1 MADAEIVKDV
11 NNSPVSQ
18 PAADSITTPVAP
30 GTDAENPESSVPPV
44 PNTST
49 HTDEDAQIAPVTAA
63 EGISSIPESST
74 NGQDVEMADEPAV
87 QSVVLS
93 AEAVK
98 DHEEP
103 MVDDAMQID
112 RPLNVTDALSYLDAV
127 KNKFSTRPDVYNH
140 FLDIMKE
147 FKSQQIDT
155 PGVIKRVSAL
165 FQGHHSLIQG
175 FNTFLPV
182 GYRIECSSDANHITV
197 TTPRGT
203 KMETTG
209 SGGGK
214 PFHWSD
220 ELEPHSPVPHPLKH
234 PEHREPRMLP
244 SSRRETPDISLL
256 QSPQAM
262 EPAVAYV
269 QKIKQRCD
277 PETYRQFL
285 DILSCYHHSPESI
298 NEEEV
303 SKQISQL
310 FKDAPDL
317 RSDFRIFMPDGSQ
330 SVLDDNAAAEEGRH
344 HHHRGRDHHHRER
357 DHHDSKSR
365 RKADAAENASL
376 LPQKRKRKAG
386 DRESIASTRVEREKL
401 PVKQTTS
408 SKSKKAKTENARPNT
423 LSSTISNQTTI
434 AAGPS
439 SARIPTSA
447 PLPHTSSFDP
457 SHFFDRVK
465 RALDSRET
473 YNEFLKVVN
482 LFTQGYIDTARL
494 VQESRNFLVGDGE
507 LMRGWKEILGWD
519 GRKEESESWGDADGW
534 NRLIVVDEV
543 IERPVPVP
551 GKVDLSAQYGSY
563 RRLPESE
570 INVTCSGRD
579 SMCRDVLNDEWVSH
593 PTWALNSSSY
603 GSASTSN
610 NSSGNITYPD
620 PFDDPTFFWA
630 VSRKNVYEEAL
641 HRSEEERHEYDFHI
655 EAISRTIAILEP
667 INNKISQLSPEE
679 RGGFRLKP
687 NLGGSAKAIHQRVVR
702 KIYGRDVGTEV
713 LACMQESPAHAVPVV
728 LSRLKQK
735 EEEWKRAQR
744 EWNKVWR
751 EVDARNYA
759 KSLDHQ
765 SVNFKAAD
773 KKLLTT
779 KAFVNEIEAA
789 REEQMA
795 SRASLMDP
803 LFSRTRPRHQL
814 EIPFEDLN
822 VLQDSLK
829 LVFSFLD
836 RTQGQINWNE
846 RRRIEAFLRGLVP
859 LMFMIDASAFNAAF
873 AAVQESSGADG
884 EMDVEG
890 LGLLDVEAQVA
901 TSSRSGGGRN
911 KKGGGAGVSGGDLRK
926 KLLKSEQAKS
936 GRKTRG
942 AVVQQASPSVSRF
955 ASPAPHATG
964 EGASKIIP
972 TTNRKRGVFFTNT
985 TFYVLLRLLG
995 VLYSRLRLFKSIG
1008 AQLYEDARHYPS
1020 DTRSPVHDIAVTTSG
1035 PTSSTLS
1042 NVRARER
1049 EGSSGSEQPGDTD
1062 INMDAASSSMF
1073 LPTQQKIEGLEN
1085 LHSEPERI
1093 AVAAQSYDV
1102 LLQNCE
1108 RLFDNEIEQS
1118 AFEDQMRSMFGI
1130 KDAYKIFTID
1140 KLIGVIIK
1148 QVQLIFADPK
1158 SQDLLEILKR
1168 DRAVA
1173 SPTSQDQINN
1183 RRNAEKVLGPDEN
1196 LFRIDWLTE
1205 SRCLTIQLIGKDDT
1219 SYDDSEVLTGRW
1231 QTYIDS
1237 YVANESTKGI
1247 APQKVKR
1254 PFLKRNLPKPEIL
1267 SEPDIVGNDALEIKV
1282 CVRTYRLF
1290 YVSDTEDYLWAA
1302 RKRDHYTAILPSL
1315 RKRQQSRSAWIE
1327 RSRTELP
1334 QVSDVEG
1341 TGTAS
1346 TPAVAETKIIVGT
1359 QEKIE
1364 ASREIDKNLSPTST
1378 SAT

>member
-1 MADAEIVKDV
+1 MDDAEILD
-11 NNSPVSQ
+11 NANDAPVTQ
-18 PAADSITTPVAP
+18 INTAPTPASAEP
-30 GTDAENPESSVPPV
+30 DAENTKISDPAPPV
-44 PNTST
+44 PSPSIQ
-49 HTDEDAQIAPVTAA
+49 TDELPQKVPVTTA
-63 EGISSIPESST
+63 EGALEAPKSST
-74 NGQDVEMADEPAV
+74 NSQEVEMADEPAV
-87 QSVVLS
+87 VSVSSIVLS
-93 AEAVK
+93 VN
-98 DHEEP
+98 DHEE
-103 MVDDAMQID
+103 DNAMQVD

-220 ELEPHSPVPHPLKH
+220 EPEPHSPIPHPPKH
-234 PEHREPRMLP
+234 SEHRERRILP
-244 SSRRETPDISLL
+244 PSRRGTPDISLL
-256 QSPQAM
+256 QAPQAM

-285 DILSCYHHSPESI
+285 DILSRYHHSPESI

-330 SVLDDNAAAEEGRH
+330 SLLDDNAAAEEGRH
-344 HHHRGRDHHHRER
+344 HHHHRER

-365 RKADAAENASL
+365 RKADVADSASASV

-386 DRESIASTRVEREKL
+386 ERESIRVEREKI
-401 PVKQTTS
+401 PVKPITS
-408 SKSKKAKTENARPNT
+408 SKSKKAKTESARSA
-423 LSSTISNQTTI
+423 LSSAPTSQTAIT
-434 AAGPS
+434 AGPS

-447 PLPHTSSFDP
+447 SLPHPSSQLTIDP
-457 SHFFDRVK
+457 SQFFDRVK
-465 RALDSRET
+465 RALDSRDT

-494 VQESRNFLVGDGE
+494 VKESRNFLVGDGE
-507 LMRGWKEILGWD
+507 LMRGWMEILGWD
-519 GRKEESESWGDADGW
+519 GRKEESEGWEDADGW
-534 NRLIVVDEV
+534 SRPVVVDEV
-543 IERPVPVP
+543 IERPIPIP
-551 GKVDLSAQYGSY
+551 GRVDLSAQYGSY

-702 KIYGRDVGTEV
+702 KIYGREVGTEV

-728 LSRLKQK
+728 LNRLKQK

-773 KKLLTT
+773 KKLLTA

-795 SRASLMDP
+795 SRASLVDP

-814 EIPFEDLN
+814 EIDFEDLN

-829 LVFSFLD
+829 LVLSFLD
-836 RTQGQINWNE
+836 RTQGQIHWTE

-859 LMFMIDASAFNAAF
+859 LVFMLDAGAFNAAF
-873 AAVQESSGADG
+873 AVVLELGGADG
-884 EMDVEG
+884 EIDLEG
-890 LGLLDVEAQVA
+890 LGLPDVEAPL
-901 TSSRSGGGRN
+901 TTGSRSGGGRS
-911 KKGGGAGVSGGDLRK
+911 KKGGGGNGVSGGDLRK

-942 AVVQQASPSVSRF
+942 GVTLQASPSVSRF
-955 ASPAPHATG
+955 ASPAPHTTL
-964 EGASKIIP
+964 EGTPKIVP
-972 TTNRKRGVFFTNT
+972 TTSRKRGVFFTNT

-995 VLYSRLRLFKSIG
+995 VLYTRLYLFKSIS
-1008 AQLYEDARHYPS
+1008 AQLHEEVRQSSSGSY
-1020 DTRSPVHDIAVTTSG
+1020 SPVHYQPISTYDTTSSIISNLRG
-1035 PTSSTLS
+1035 HEDST
-1042 NVRARER
+1042 V
-1049 EGSSGSEQPGDTD
+1049 SEQPGDIDVHTEVVPSLSFVPAGQTNEESESFQMERERLD
-1062 INMDAASSSMF
+1062 
-1073 LPTQQKIEGLEN
+1073 PT
-1085 LHSEPERI
+1085 
-1093 AVAAQSYDV
+1093 AAQSYDI

-1118 AFEDQMRSMFGI
+1118 AFEDQMRSMFGV

-1140 KLIGVIIK
+1140 KLIGAIIK
-1148 QVQLIFADPK
+1148 QVQLVFADPK

-1168 DRAVA
+1168 DRAMT
-1173 SPTSQDQINN
+1173 STTSQDQVNN

-1205 SRCLTIQLIGKDDT
+1205 NKCLTIQLIGKDDS
-1219 SYDDSEVLTGRW
+1219 SYEDSEVLTGRW

-1237 YVANESTKGI
+1237 YVAGESTEGI
-1247 APQKVKR
+1247 SPQRVKS
-1254 PFLKRNLPKPEIL
+1254 PFLKRNLPGPEHIL
-1267 SEPDIVGNDALEIKV
+1267 EPNIVGSDALEIKV

-1290 YVSDTEDYLWAA
+1290 YVSDTEDYLFGM
-1302 RKRDHYTAILPSL
+1302 RKKDDYAAILPSL
-1315 RKRQQSRSAWIE
+1315 HRRTQARMAWIE
-1327 RSRTELP
+1327 RNRVEQP
-1334 QVSDVEG
+1334 QATDEVEG
-1341 TGTAS
+1341 MNPF
-1346 TPAVAETKIIVGT
+1346 TPAVTETRPITRT
-1359 QEKIE
+1359 QEEVE
-1364 ASREIDKNLSPTST
+1364 ANGQGEKDLASTSVSVPTSVV
-1378 SAT
+1378 

>member
-1 MADAEIVKDV
+1 
-11 NNSPVSQ
+11 
-18 PAADSITTPVAP
+18 
-30 GTDAENPESSVPPV
+30 
-44 PNTST
+44 
-49 HTDEDAQIAPVTAA
+49 
-63 EGISSIPESST
+63 
-74 NGQDVEMADEPAV
+74 
-87 QSVVLS
+87 
-93 AEAVK
+93 
-98 DHEEP
+98 
-103 MVDDAMQID
+103 MQVD

-220 ELEPHSPVPHPLKH
+220 EPEPHSPIPHP
-234 PEHREPRMLP
+234 P
-244 SSRRETPDISLL
+244 
-256 QSPQAM
+256 M

-285 DILSCYHHSPESI
+285 DILSRYHHSPESI

-330 SVLDDNAAAEEGRH
+330 SLLDDNAAAEEGRH
-344 HHHRGRDHHHRER
+344 HHHHRER

-365 RKADAAENASL
+365 RKADVADSASASV

-386 DRESIASTRVEREKL
+386 ERESIRVEREKI
-401 PVKQTTS
+401 P
-408 SKSKKAKTENARPNT
+408 AKTESARSALTSAPT
-423 LSSTISNQTTI
+423 NQTAIT
-434 AAGPS
+434 AGPS

-447 PLPHTSSFDP
+447 SLPHPSSQLTIDP
-457 SHFFDRVK
+457 SQFFDRVK
-465 RALDSRET
+465 RALDSRDT

-494 VQESRNFLVGDGE
+494 VKESRNFLVGDGE

-519 GRKEESESWGDADGW
+519 GRKEESEGWEIADGW
-534 NRLIVVDEV
+534 SRPVVVDEV
-543 IERPVPVP
+543 IERPIPIP
-551 GKVDLSAQYGSY
+551 GRVDLSAQYGSY

-702 KIYGRDVGTEV
+702 KIYGREVGTEV

-728 LSRLKQK
+728 INRLKQK

-773 KKLLTT
+773 KKLLTA

-795 SRASLMDP
+795 SRASLVDP

-814 EIPFEDLN
+814 EIDFEDLN

-829 LVFSFLD
+829 LVLSFLD
-836 RTQGQINWNE
+836 RTQGQIHWTE

-859 LMFMIDASAFNAAF
+859 LVFMLDAGAFNAAF
-873 AAVQESSGADG
+873 AVVLELGGADG
-884 EMDVEG
+884 EIDLEG
-890 LGLLDVEAQVA
+890 LGLPDVEAPLP
-901 TSSRSGGGRN
+901 TGSRSGGGRS
-911 KKGGGAGVSGGDLRK
+911 KKGGGGNGVSGGDLRK

-942 AVVQQASPSVSRF
+942 GVTLQASPSVSRF
-955 ASPAPHATG
+955 ASPAPHTTV
-964 EGASKIIP
+964 EGTPKIVP
-972 TTNRKRGVFFTNT
+972 TTSRKRGVFFTNT

-995 VLYSRLRLFKSIG
+995 VLYTRLYLFKSIS
-1008 AQLYEDARHYPS
+1008 AQLHEEVRQSPS
-1020 DTRSPVHDIAVTTSG
+1020 GSYSP
-1035 PTSSTLS
+1035 
-1042 NVRARER
+1042 RER
-1049 EGSSGSEQPGDTD
+1049 LD
-1062 INMDAASSSMF
+1062 
-1073 LPTQQKIEGLEN
+1073 PT
-1085 LHSEPERI
+1085 
-1093 AVAAQSYDV
+1093 AAQSYDV

-1118 AFEDQMRSMFGI
+1118 SFEDQMRSMFGV

-1140 KLIGVIIK
+1140 KLIGAIIK
-1148 QVQLIFADPK
+1148 QVQLVFADPK

-1168 DRAVA
+1168 DRAMT
-1173 SPTSQDQINN
+1173 SPTSQDQVNN
-1183 RRNAEKVLGPDEN
+1183 RRNAEKILGPDEN

-1205 SRCLTIQLIGKDDT
+1205 NKCLTIQLIGKDDS

-1237 YVANESTKGI
+1237 YVAGESTEGI
-1247 APQKVKR
+1247 SPQRVKS
-1254 PFLKRNLPKPEIL
+1254 PFLKRNLPGPEHIL
-1267 SEPDIVGNDALEIKV
+1267 EPNIVGSDALEIKV

-1290 YVSDTEDYLWAA
+1290 YVSDTEDYLFGM
-1302 RKRDHYTAILPSL
+1302 RKKEDYAAILPSL
-1315 RKRQQSRSAWIE
+1315 RRRTQARMAWIE
-1327 RSRTELP
+1327 RNRIEQP
-1334 QVSDVEG
+1334 QATDEVEG
-1341 TGTAS
+1341 MNLFAPAVTETRPITRTQEEVEANGQGEKDLAS
-1346 TPAVAETKIIVGT
+1346 TSVSA
-1359 QEKIE
+1359 
-1364 ASREIDKNLSPTST
+1364 PTST
-1378 SAT
+1378 V

>member
-1 MADAEIVKDV
+1 MDDAEILD
-11 NNSPVSQ
+11 NANDAPVTQ
-18 PAADSITTPVAP
+18 INTAPTPAPTPASAEP
-30 GTDAENPESSVPPV
+30 DAENTKISDPAPPV
-44 PNTST
+44 PSPSIQ
-49 HTDEDAQIAPVTAA
+49 TDELPQKVPVTTA
-63 EGISSIPESST
+63 EGALEAPKSST
-74 NGQDVEMADEPAV
+74 NSQEVEMADEPAV
-87 QSVVLS
+87 VSVSSVVLS
-93 AEAVK
+93 VN
-98 DHEEP
+98 DHEE
-103 MVDDAMQID
+103 DNAMQVD

-220 ELEPHSPVPHPLKH
+220 EPEPHSPIPHPPKH
-234 PEHREPRMLP
+234 SEHRERRILP
-244 SSRRETPDISLL
+244 PSRRGTPDISLL
-256 QSPQAM
+256 QAPQAM

-285 DILSCYHHSPESI
+285 DILSRYHHSPESI

-330 SVLDDNAAAEEGRH
+330 SLLDDNAAAEEGRH
-344 HHHRGRDHHHRER
+344 HHHHLR
-357 DHHDSKSR
+357 
-365 RKADAAENASL
+365 AL
-376 LPQKRKRKAG
+376 LYCLKK
-386 DRESIASTRVEREKL
+386 EKGKL
-401 PVKQTTS
+401 AKE
-408 SKSKKAKTENARPNT
+408 KSKKAKTESARSALTSAPT
-423 LSSTISNQTTI
+423 NQTAIT
-434 AAGPS
+434 AGPS

-447 PLPHTSSFDP
+447 SLPHPSSQLTIDP
-457 SHFFDRVK
+457 SQFFDRVK
-465 RALDSRET
+465 RALDSRDT

-494 VQESRNFLVGDGE
+494 VKESRNFLVGDGE
-507 LMRGWKEILGWD
+507 LMRGWMEILGWD
-519 GRKEESESWGDADGW
+519 GRKEESEGWEDADGW
-534 NRLIVVDEV
+534 SRPVVVDEV
-543 IERPVPVP
+543 IERPIPIP
-551 GKVDLSAQYGSY
+551 GRVDLSAQYGSY

-702 KIYGRDVGTEV
+702 KIYGREVGTEV

-728 LSRLKQK
+728 INRLKQK

-773 KKLLTT
+773 KKLLTA

-795 SRASLMDP
+795 SRASLVDP

-814 EIPFEDLN
+814 EIDFEDLN

-829 LVFSFLD
+829 LVLSFLD
-836 RTQGQINWNE
+836 RTQGQIHWTE

-859 LMFMIDASAFNAAF
+859 LVFMLDAGAFNAAF
-873 AAVQESSGADG
+873 AVVLELGGADG
-884 EMDVEG
+884 EIDLEG
-890 LGLLDVEAQVA
+890 LGLPDVEAPL
-901 TSSRSGGGRN
+901 TTGSRSGGGRS
-911 KKGGGAGVSGGDLRK
+911 KKGGGGNGVSGGDLRK

-942 AVVQQASPSVSRF
+942 GVTLQASPSVSRF
-955 ASPAPHATG
+955 ASPAPHTTL
-964 EGASKIIP
+964 EGTPKIVP
-972 TTNRKRGVFFTNT
+972 TTSRKRGVFFTNT

-995 VLYSRLRLFKSIG
+995 VLYTRLYLFKSIS
-1008 AQLYEDARHYPS
+1008 AQLHEEVRQSSSGSY
-1020 DTRSPVHDIAVTTSG
+1020 SPVHYQPISTYDTTSSIISNLRG
-1035 PTSSTLS
+1035 HEDST
-1042 NVRARER
+1042 V
-1049 EGSSGSEQPGDTD
+1049 SEQPGDIDVHTEVVPSLSFVPAGQTNEESESFQMERERLD
-1062 INMDAASSSMF
+1062 
-1073 LPTQQKIEGLEN
+1073 PT
-1085 LHSEPERI
+1085 
-1093 AVAAQSYDV
+1093 AAQSYDI

-1118 AFEDQMRSMFGI
+1118 AFEDQMRSMFGV

-1140 KLIGVIIK
+1140 KLIGAIIK
-1148 QVQLIFADPK
+1148 QVQLVFADPK

-1168 DRAVA
+1168 DRAMT
-1173 SPTSQDQINN
+1173 STTSQDQVNN

-1205 SRCLTIQLIGKDDT
+1205 NKCLTIQLIGKDDS
-1219 SYDDSEVLTGRW
+1219 SYEDSEVLTGRW

-1237 YVANESTKGI
+1237 YVAGESTEGI
-1247 APQKVKR
+1247 SPQRVKS
-1254 PFLKRNLPKPEIL
+1254 PFLKRNLPGPEHIL
-1267 SEPDIVGNDALEIKV
+1267 EPNIVGSDALEIKV

-1290 YVSDTEDYLWAA
+1290 YVSDTEDYLFGM
-1302 RKRDHYTAILPSL
+1302 RKKDDYAAILPSL
-1315 RKRQQSRSAWIE
+1315 HRRTQARMAWIE
-1327 RSRTELP
+1327 RNRVEQP
-1334 QVSDVEG
+1334 QATDEVEG
-1341 TGTAS
+1341 MNPF
-1346 TPAVAETKIIVGT
+1346 TPAVTETRPITRT
-1359 QEKIE
+1359 QEEVE
-1364 ASREIDKNLSPTST
+1364 ANGQGEKDLASTSVSVPTSVV
-1378 SAT
+1378 

>member
-1 MADAEIVKDV
+1 MADAENVD
-11 NNSPVSQ
+11 NLADGPSAQ
-18 PAADSITTPVAP
+18 PKADTALTPAGP
-30 GTDAENPESSVPPV
+30 FPNPEIAENTESVPSV
-44 PNTST
+44 TST
-49 HTDEDAQIAPVTAA
+49 QPDEPAPTVLGTTA
-63 EGISSIPESST
+63 EGVSETPKSPT
-74 NGQDVEMADEPAV
+74 NVQDVEMADEPAV
-87 QSVVLS
+87 SSIVLS
-93 AEAVK
+93 AEAAK
-98 DHEEP
+98 DHGEATG
-103 MVDDAMQID
+103 DNAMQID

-209 SGGGK
+209 SGGGR

-220 ELEPHSPVPHPLKH
+220 EPEPHSPVPHPLKYS
-234 PEHREPRMLP
+234 EHRERRMLP
-244 SSRRETPDISLL
+244 LSRRGTPDISLL
-256 QSPQAM
+256 QAPQAM

-285 DILSCYHHSPESI
+285 DILSRYHHSPESI

-330 SVLDDNAAAEEGRH
+330 SLLDDNAVAEEGRH
-344 HHHRGRDHHHRER
+344 HHHRDRDHHHHRER
-357 DHHDSKSR
+357 DHDVKGR
-365 RKADAAENASL
+365 RKADAADSASASL
-376 LPQKRKRKAG
+376 LPQKRKRKG
-386 DRESIASTRVEREKL
+386 GERESIASIRVEREKT
-401 PVKQTTS
+401 KQTTLNKVSFILFTS
-408 SKSKKAKTENARPNT
+408 SMVLTLTQGKKTKVDSTRPTTSGSAPSNQAAG
-423 LSSTISNQTTI
+423 LSST
-434 AAGPS
+434 
-439 SARIPTSA
+439 RIPTSNS
-447 PLPHTSSFDP
+447 LPHSTSQLTLDP

-482 LFTQGYIDTARL
+482 LFTQGHIDTARL
-494 VQESRNFLVGDGE
+494 VKESRNFLVGDGE

-519 GRKEESESWGDADGW
+519 RRKEESEGWGDVGEW
-534 NRLIVVDEV
+534 TRPVVVDEV
-543 IERPVPVP
+543 IERPVPIP

-630 VSRKNVYEEAL
+630 VSRKNVFEEAL

-713 LACMQESPAHAVPVV
+713 LACMQDSPAHAIPVV

-765 SVNFKAAD
+765 SVNFKAVD

-789 REEQMA
+789 REEQVT
-795 SRASLMDP
+795 SRASLIDP

-814 EIPFEDLN
+814 QIPFEDLD

-829 LVFSFLD
+829 LIFSFLD
-836 RTQGQINWNE
+836 RTQGQLSWTE
-846 RRRIEAFLRGLVP
+846 RRRIEAFLRGFVP
-859 LMFMIDASAFNAAF
+859 LFFLLDASTFNAAF
-873 AAVQESSGADG
+873 TVVQELSGADG

-890 LGLLDVEAQVA
+890 LGLLDAEALA
-901 TSSRSGGGRN
+901 STSSRSGGGRS

-942 AVVQQASPSVSRF
+942 GVAQQASPSISRF
-955 ASPAPHATG
+955 ASPAPHAAR
-964 EGASKIIP
+964 EGTPKIIP
-972 TTNRKRGVFFTNT
+972 TTTRKRGIFFTNT

-995 VLYSRLRLFKSIG
+995 VLYSRLDLFKSIEIESYG
-1008 AQLYEDARHYPS
+1008 EPRQSPTDSHFPVPDNPISSTDHSSLAISDIRDEDSAKFEQPGQT
-1020 DTRSPVHDIAVTTSG
+1020 DNNMGT
-1035 PTSSTLS
+1035 PTSLFVPAQQTVEELE
-1042 NVRARER
+1042 NMQLERER
-1049 EGSSGSEQPGDTD
+1049 EA
-1062 INMDAASSSMF
+1062 AAS
-1073 LPTQQKIEGLEN
+1073 QN
-1085 LHSEPERI
+1085 
-1093 AVAAQSYDV
+1093 YDI

-1108 RLFDNEIEQS
+1108 RLFDNEIEQNV
-1118 AFEDQMRSMFGI
+1118 FEDQMRSMFGI
-1130 KDAYKIFTID
+1130 
-1140 KLIGVIIK
+1140 
-1148 QVQLIFADPK
+1148 QVQLAFADPK
-1158 SQDLLEILKR
+1158 TQDLLEILKR

-1173 SPTSQDQINN
+1173 SPTSQDQINS
-1183 RRNAEKVLGPDEN
+1183 RRNVEKVLGPDEN
-1196 LFRIDWLTE
+1196 LFRVDWLTE
-1205 SRCLTIQLIGKDDT
+1205 SKCLTIQLIGKDDST
-1219 SYDDSEVLTGRW
+1219 VDDSEILPDRW

-1237 YVANESTKGI
+1237 YVGNESTDGI
-1247 APQKVKR
+1247 EPQRVHK
-1254 PFLKRNLPKPEIL
+1254 PFLKRTLPHFEYP
-1267 SEPDIVGNDALEIKV
+1267 SEPDIVGCDALEIKV

-1290 YVSDTEDYLWAA
+1290 YVSNTEDYLCVVRKKDDYAA
-1302 RKRDHYTAILPSL
+1302 MLPAL
-1315 RKRQQSRSAWIE
+1315 QKRQQARITWIE
-1327 RSRTELP
+1327 GNRKEQQQESDISEIIIKSAPAAAESKVDAAMAEVTETNHEDEK
-1334 QVSDVEG
+1334 VSP
-1341 TGTAS
+1341 S
-1346 TPAVAETKIIVGT
+1346 II
-1359 QEKIE
+1359 
-1364 ASREIDKNLSPTST
+1364 
-1378 SAT
+1378 

>member
-1 MADAEIVKDV
+1 
-11 NNSPVSQ
+11 
-18 PAADSITTPVAP
+18 
-30 GTDAENPESSVPPV
+30 
-44 PNTST
+44 
-49 HTDEDAQIAPVTAA
+49 
-63 EGISSIPESST
+63 
-74 NGQDVEMADEPAV
+74 
-87 QSVVLS
+87 
-93 AEAVK
+93 
-98 DHEEP
+98 
-103 MVDDAMQID
+103 MQVD

-220 ELEPHSPVPHPLKH
+220 EPEPHSPIPHP
-234 PEHREPRMLP
+234 P
-244 SSRRETPDISLL
+244 
-256 QSPQAM
+256 M

-285 DILSCYHHSPESI
+285 DILSRYHHSPESI

-330 SVLDDNAAAEEGRH
+330 SLLDDNAAAEEGRH
-344 HHHRGRDHHHRER
+344 HHHHRER
-357 DHHDSKSR
+357 DHHDSKGR
-365 RKADAAENASL
+365 RKADVADSASASV

-386 DRESIASTRVEREKL
+386 ERETIRVEREKI
-401 PVKQTTS
+401 PAKPITS
-408 SKSKKAKTENARPNT
+408 NKVYTYSYI
-423 LSSTISNQTTI
+423 STHSMSLIFSVPTNQTAL

-447 PLPHTSSFDP
+447 SLPNSSSQLTIDP
-457 SHFFDRVK
+457 SQFFDRVK
-465 RALDSRET
+465 RALDSRDT

-494 VQESRNFLVGDGE
+494 VKESRNFLVGDGE

-519 GRKEESESWGDADGW
+519 GRKEESEGWEDADGW
-534 NRLIVVDEV
+534 SRPVVVDEV
-543 IERPVPVP
+543 IERPTPIP
-551 GKVDLSAQYGSY
+551 GRVDLSAQYGSY

-702 KIYGRDVGTEV
+702 KIYGREVGTEV

-728 LSRLKQK
+728 INRLKQK

-765 SVNFKAAD
+765 TVNFKAAD
-773 KKLLTT
+773 KKLLTA
-779 KAFVNEIEAA
+779 KAFVSEIETA

-795 SRASLMDP
+795 SRASLVDP

-814 EIPFEDLN
+814 EIDFEDLN

-829 LVFSFLD
+829 LVLSFLD
-836 RTQGQINWNE
+836 RTQGQIHWTE

-859 LMFMIDASAFNAAF
+859 LVFMLDAGAFNAAF
-873 AAVQESSGADG
+873 AVVLELGGADG
-884 EMDVEG
+884 EMDLEG
-890 LGLLDVEAQVA
+890 LGLPDVE
-901 TSSRSGGGRN
+901 TPLPTGSRSGGGRS
-911 KKGGGAGVSGGDLRK
+911 KKGGGGNGVSGGDLRK

-942 AVVQQASPSVSRF
+942 GVTSQASPSVSRF
-955 ASPAPHATG
+955 ASPAPHTV
-964 EGASKIIP
+964 EGTPKIVP
-972 TTNRKRGVFFTNT
+972 TTSRKRGVFFTNT

-995 VLYSRLRLFKSIG
+995 VLYTRLYLFKSIS
-1008 AQLYEDARHYPS
+1008 AQLHEEVGQSPS
-1020 DTRSPVHDIAVTTSG
+1020 GSYSP
-1035 PTSSTLS
+1035 
-1042 NVRARER
+1042 RER
-1049 EGSSGSEQPGDTD
+1049 LD
-1062 INMDAASSSMF
+1062 
-1073 LPTQQKIEGLEN
+1073 PT
-1085 LHSEPERI
+1085 
-1093 AVAAQSYDV
+1093 AAQSYDI

-1118 AFEDQMRSMFGI
+1118 AFEDQMRSMFGV

-1140 KLIGVIIK
+1140 KLIGAIIR
-1148 QVQLIFADPK
+1148 QVQLVFADPN

-1168 DRAVA
+1168 DRAMT
-1173 SPTSQDQINN
+1173 SPTSQDQVNN

-1205 SRCLTIQLIGKDDT
+1205 NKCLTIQLIGKDDS

-1237 YVANESTKGI
+1237 YVAGESTEGI
-1247 APQKVKR
+1247 SPQRVKS
-1254 PFLKRNLPKPEIL
+1254 PFLKRNLPGPEHIL
-1267 SEPDIVGNDALEIKV
+1267 EPNIVGSDALEIKV

-1290 YVSDTEDYLWAA
+1290 YVSDTEDYLFGMR
-1302 RKRDHYTAILPSL
+1302 RKDDYAAILPSL
-1315 RKRQQSRSAWIE
+1315 HRRTQARMAWIE
-1327 RSRTELP
+1327 RSRIEQP
-1334 QVSDVEG
+1334 QAIDEVEG
-1341 TGTAS
+1341 MNPFTIAVTETRPISRTQEEVEANGQGEKDSAS
-1346 TPAVAETKIIVGT
+1346 TSVSV
-1359 QEKIE
+1359 
-1364 ASREIDKNLSPTST
+1364 LTSVV
-1378 SAT
+1378 

>member
-1 MADAEIVKDV
+1 MADAG
-11 NNSPVSQ
+11 NSDNVEHLP
-18 PAADSITTPVAP
+18 PAQTQADTATLTAASDPTIDTT
-30 GTDAENPESSVPPV
+30 ENSEPV
-44 PNTST
+44 PSVANTS
-49 HTDEDAQIAPVTAA
+49 
-63 EGISSIPESST
+63 ISTLPL
-74 NGQDVEMADEPAV
+74 EPAQKV
-87 QSVVLS
+87 SPPAVDVVLKTPDS
-93 AEAVK
+93 PPSDQKMELDDQPTSLVFPVEAVK
-98 DHEEP
+98 SQEDFAE
-103 MVDDAMQID
+103 DTAMQID

-127 KNKFSTRPDVYNH
+127 KNKFSTLPGVYNE
-140 FLDIMKE
+140 FLDIMKD

-155 PGVIKRVSAL
+155 PKVIKRVSEL
-165 FQGHHSLIQG
+165 FKGHHSLIQG

-197 TTPRGT
+197 TTPGGT

-220 ELEPHSPVPHPLKH
+220 EPEPHSPVPHPSKYS
-234 PEHREPRMLP
+234 EHRERRMLP
-244 SSRRETPDISLL
+244 LSRRGTPDLSLL
-256 QSPQAM
+256 QAPQAM

-277 PETYRQFL
+277 PDTYKQFL
-285 DILSCYHHSPESI
+285 DILARYHHSPESI

-303 SKQISQL
+303 SKQISHL

-330 SVLDDNAAAEEGRH
+330 SLLDDNAAAEEGRH
-344 HHHRGRDHHHRER
+344 HHHRDRDHHHHRER

-365 RKADAAENASL
+365 RKVEAADSASASL

-386 DRESIASTRVEREKL
+386 ERDSIASVREKA
-401 PVKQTTS
+401 PVKPTTS
-408 SKSKKAKTENARPNT
+408 NKGKKPKVESTRPIASGSGLSNQIT
-423 LSSTISNQTTI
+423 AISST
-434 AAGPS
+434 
-439 SARIPTSA
+439 RIPTSA
-447 PLPHTSSFDP
+447 PLPHPNSQMTLDP

-494 VQESRNFLVGDGE
+494 VKESRNFLVGDGE

-519 GRKEESESWGDADGW
+519 GRKEEYEGWGDSSGW
-534 NRLIVVDEV
+534 TRPVVVDGV
-543 IERPVPVP
+543 IERPVPIP

-603 GSASTSN
+603 GSTSTSN
-610 NSSGNITYPD
+610 NSSGNVTYPD

-667 INNKISQLSPEE
+667 INNKISQLSAEE

-687 NLGGSAKAIHQRVVR
+687 NLGGSAKAIHHRVVR
-702 KIYGRDVGTEV
+702 KIYGREVGTEV
-713 LACMQESPAHAVPVV
+713 LACMQESPAHAIPVV
-728 LSRLKQK
+728 LGRLKQK

-789 REEQMA
+789 REEQMS
-795 SRASLMDP
+795 SRASLIDP

-829 LVFSFLD
+829 LIFSFLD
-836 RTQGQINWNE
+836 RTQGQIGWTE
-846 RRRIEAFLRGLVP
+846 RRRIEAFLRGFVP
-859 LMFMIDASAFNAAF
+859 LFFMLDPSAFNAAF
-873 AAVQESSGADG
+873 ALVQELIGTDG
-884 EMDVEG
+884 EMDIES
-890 LGLLDVEAQVA
+890 LGLLDVEAPA
-901 TSSRSGGGRN
+901 PSGSRSGGSRN
-911 KKGGGAGVSGGDLRK
+911 KKGGGSGVSGGDLRK

-936 GRKTRG
+936 GRKSRG
-942 AVVQQASPSVSRF
+942 GAAQQASPSLSRF
-955 ASPAPHATG
+955 ASPAPNATR
-964 EGASKIIP
+964 EGTPRIIP
-972 TTNRKRGVFFTNT
+972 TTTRKRGLFFTNT

-995 VLYSRLRLFKSIG
+995 VLYSRLDLFKCIG
-1008 AQLYEDARHYPS
+1008 PQSYHEQVPTAPHASMHENPVSASEHSSTDMSNIRGEGSARFEHTG
-1020 DTRSPVHDIAVTTSG
+1020 DMDVHMSGATTSAL
-1035 PTSSTLS
+1035 STVPQTDEES
-1042 NVRARER
+1042 ENMQHERQRAA
-1049 EGSSGSEQPGDTD
+1049 
-1062 INMDAASSSMF
+1062 AAS
-1073 LPTQQKIEGLEN
+1073 Q
-1085 LHSEPERI
+1085 
-1093 AVAAQSYDV
+1093 AYDI

-1108 RLFDNEIEQS
+1108 RLFDNEIEQN
-1118 AFEDQMRSMFGI
+1118 AFEDQMRSMYGI
-1130 KDAYKIFTID
+1130 KHAYKIFTID
-1140 KLIGVIIK
+1140 KLIGAIIK

-1158 SQDLLEILKR
+1158 TQELLENLKR
-1168 DRAVA
+1168 DRAMA

-1183 RRNAEKVLGPDEN
+1183 RRAAEKILGPDEN
-1196 LFRIDWLTE
+1196 LFRVDWLTE
-1205 SRCLTIQLIGKDDT
+1205 SRCLTVQLIGKDD
-1219 SYDDSEVLTGRW
+1219 SSFDDTEVLPDRW

-1237 YVANESTKGI
+1237 YVGSESTDGI
-1247 APQKVKR
+1247 TTQKVQK
-1254 PFLKRNLPKPEIL
+1254 PYLKRNLPSPSRS
-1267 SEPDIVGNDALEIKV
+1267 SELDMVGCDALEIKV
-1282 CVRTYRLF
+1282 CVRTYRMF
-1290 YVSDTEDYLWAA
+1290 YVSDTEDYLCAVRKKDDHAA
-1302 RKRDHYTAILPSL
+1302 LLPSL
-1315 RKRQQSRSAWIE
+1315 RRREQARSSWIE
-1327 RSRTELP
+1327 RNRRQLP
-1334 QVSDVEG
+1334 QGAALSEAMHSSPTLTTDSGGIVDAGTKEETVERENEVNP
-1341 TGTAS
+1341 AS
-1346 TPAVAETKIIVGT
+1346 TSGL
-1359 QEKIE
+1359 
-1364 ASREIDKNLSPTST
+1364 NLQV
-1378 SAT
+1378 

>member
-1 MADAEIVKDV
+1 
-11 NNSPVSQ
+11 
-18 PAADSITTPVAP
+18 
-30 GTDAENPESSVPPV
+30 
-44 PNTST
+44 
-49 HTDEDAQIAPVTAA
+49 
-63 EGISSIPESST
+63 
-74 NGQDVEMADEPAV
+74 
-87 QSVVLS
+87 
-93 AEAVK
+93 
-98 DHEEP
+98 
-103 MVDDAMQID
+103 MQVD

-220 ELEPHSPVPHPLKH
+220 EPEPHSPIPHP
-234 PEHREPRMLP
+234 P
-244 SSRRETPDISLL
+244 
-256 QSPQAM
+256 M

-285 DILSCYHHSPESI
+285 DILSRYHHSPESI

-330 SVLDDNAAAEEGRH
+330 SLLDDNAAAEEGRH
-344 HHHRGRDHHHRER
+344 HHHHRER

-365 RKADAAENASL
+365 RKADVADSASASV

-386 DRESIASTRVEREKL
+386 ERESIRVEREKI
-401 PVKQTTS
+401 PVKPITS
-408 SKSKKAKTENARPNT
+408 SKVYSYISTHLIARSALTSAPT
-423 LSSTISNQTTI
+423 NQTAIT
-434 AAGPS
+434 AGPS

-447 PLPHTSSFDP
+447 SLPHPSSQLTIDP
-457 SHFFDRVK
+457 SQFFDRVK
-465 RALDSRET
+465 RALDSRDT

-494 VQESRNFLVGDGE
+494 VKESRNFLVGDGE
-507 LMRGWKEILGWD
+507 LMRGWMEILGWD
-519 GRKEESESWGDADGW
+519 GRKEESEGWEDADGW
-534 NRLIVVDEV
+534 SRPVVVDEV
-543 IERPVPVP
+543 IERPIPIP
-551 GKVDLSAQYGSY
+551 GRVDLSAQYGSY

-702 KIYGRDVGTEV
+702 KIYGRVVGTEV

-728 LSRLKQK
+728 INRLKQK

-773 KKLLTT
+773 KKLLTA

-795 SRASLMDP
+795 SRASLVDP

-814 EIPFEDLN
+814 EIDFEDLN

-829 LVFSFLD
+829 LVLSFLD
-836 RTQGQINWNE
+836 RTQGQIHWTE

-859 LMFMIDASAFNAAF
+859 LVFMLDAGAFNAAF
-873 AAVQESSGADG
+873 AVVLELGGADG
-884 EMDVEG
+884 EIDLEG
-890 LGLLDVEAQVA
+890 LGLPDVEAPL
-901 TSSRSGGGRN
+901 TTGSRSGGGRS
-911 KKGGGAGVSGGDLRK
+911 KKGGGGNGVSGGDLRK

-942 AVVQQASPSVSRF
+942 GVTLQASPSVSRF
-955 ASPAPHATG
+955 ASPAPHTTL
-964 EGASKIIP
+964 EGTPKIVP
-972 TTNRKRGVFFTNT
+972 TTSRKRGVFFTNT

-995 VLYSRLRLFKSIG
+995 VLYTRLYLFKSIS
-1008 AQLYEDARHYPS
+1008 AQLHEE
-1020 DTRSPVHDIAVTTSG
+1020 
-1035 PTSSTLS
+1035 
-1042 NVRARER
+1042 VRQS
-1049 EGSSGSEQPGDTD
+1049 SSGSYSPRERLD
-1062 INMDAASSSMF
+1062 
-1073 LPTQQKIEGLEN
+1073 PT
-1085 LHSEPERI
+1085 
-1093 AVAAQSYDV
+1093 AAQSYDI

-1118 AFEDQMRSMFGI
+1118 AFEDQMRSMFGV

-1140 KLIGVIIK
+1140 KLIGAIIK
-1148 QVQLIFADPK
+1148 QVQLVFADPK

-1168 DRAVA
+1168 DRAMT
-1173 SPTSQDQINN
+1173 STTSQDQVNN

-1205 SRCLTIQLIGKDDT
+1205 NKCLTIQLIGKDDS
-1219 SYDDSEVLTGRW
+1219 SYEDSEVLTGRW

-1237 YVANESTKGI
+1237 YVAGESTEGI
-1247 APQKVKR
+1247 SPQRVKS
-1254 PFLKRNLPKPEIL
+1254 PFLKRNLPGPEHIL
-1267 SEPDIVGNDALEIKV
+1267 EPNIVGSDALEIKV

-1290 YVSDTEDYLWAA
+1290 YVSDTEDYLFGM
-1302 RKRDHYTAILPSL
+1302 RKKDDYAAILPSL
-1315 RKRQQSRSAWIE
+1315 HRRTQARMAWIE
-1327 RSRTELP
+1327 RNRVEQP
-1334 QVSDVEG
+1334 QATDEVEG
-1341 TGTAS
+1341 MNPF
-1346 TPAVAETKIIVGT
+1346 TPAVTETRPITRT
-1359 QEKIE
+1359 QEEVE
-1364 ASREIDKNLSPTST
+1364 ANGQGEKDLASTSVSVPTSVV
-1378 SAT
+1378 

>member
-1 MADAEIVKDV
+1 
-11 NNSPVSQ
+11 
-18 PAADSITTPVAP
+18 
-30 GTDAENPESSVPPV
+30 
-44 PNTST
+44 
-49 HTDEDAQIAPVTAA
+49 
-63 EGISSIPESST
+63 
-74 NGQDVEMADEPAV
+74 
-87 QSVVLS
+87 
-93 AEAVK
+93 
-98 DHEEP
+98 
-103 MVDDAMQID
+103 MQVD

-220 ELEPHSPVPHPLKH
+220 EPEPHSPIPHP
-234 PEHREPRMLP
+234 P
-244 SSRRETPDISLL
+244 
-256 QSPQAM
+256 M

-285 DILSCYHHSPESI
+285 DILSRYHHSPESI

-330 SVLDDNAAAEEGRH
+330 SLLDDNAAAEEGRH
-344 HHHRGRDHHHRER
+344 HHHHRER

-365 RKADAAENASL
+365 RKADVADSASASV

-386 DRESIASTRVEREKL
+386 ERESTRVEREKI
-401 PVKQTTS
+401 PVKPITS
-408 SKSKKAKTENARPNT
+408 SKSKKAKTESARSA
-423 LSSTISNQTTI
+423 LSSAPTSQTAIT
-434 AAGPS
+434 AGPS

-447 PLPHTSSFDP
+447 SLPHPSSHLTIDP
-457 SHFFDRVK
+457 SQFFDRVK
-465 RALDSRET
+465 RALDSRDT

-494 VQESRNFLVGDGE
+494 VKESRNFLVGDGE

-519 GRKEESESWGDADGW
+519 GRKEESEGWEDADGW
-534 NRLIVVDEV
+534 SRPVVVDEV
-543 IERPVPVP
+543 IERPIP
-551 GKVDLSAQYGSY
+551 GRVDLSAQYGSY

-702 KIYGRDVGTEV
+702 KIYGREVGTEV

-728 LSRLKQK
+728 INRLKQK

-773 KKLLTT
+773 KKLLTA

-795 SRASLMDP
+795 SRASLIDP

-814 EIPFEDLN
+814 EIDFEDLN

-829 LVFSFLD
+829 LVLSFLD
-836 RTQGQINWNE
+836 RTQGQIHWTE

-859 LMFMIDASAFNAAF
+859 LVFMLDAGAFNAAF
-873 AAVQESSGADG
+873 AVVLELGGADG
-884 EMDVEG
+884 EMDLEG
-890 LGLLDVEAQVA
+890 LGLPDVEAPLP
-901 TSSRSGGGRN
+901 TGSRSGGSRS
-911 KKGGGAGVSGGDLRK
+911 KKGGGSNGVSGGDLRK

-942 AVVQQASPSVSRF
+942 GVALQASPSVSRF
-955 ASPAPHATG
+955 ASPAPHTTV
-964 EGASKIIP
+964 EGTSKIVP
-972 TTNRKRGVFFTNT
+972 TTSRKRGVFFTNT

-995 VLYSRLRLFKSIG
+995 VLYTRLSLFKSIS
-1008 AQLYEDARHYPS
+1008 AQSHEEVRQS
-1020 DTRSPVHDIAVTTSG
+1020 TSE
-1035 PTSSTLS
+1035 
-1042 NVRARER
+1042 RER
-1049 EGSSGSEQPGDTD
+1049 LD
-1062 INMDAASSSMF
+1062 
-1073 LPTQQKIEGLEN
+1073 PT
-1085 LHSEPERI
+1085 
-1093 AVAAQSYDV
+1093 AAQSYDI

-1118 AFEDQMRSMFGI
+1118 AFEDQMRSMFGV

-1140 KLIGVIIK
+1140 KLIGAIIR
-1148 QVQLIFADPK
+1148 QVQLVFADPK

-1168 DRAVA
+1168 DRAMT
-1173 SPTSQDQINN
+1173 SPTSQDQVNN

-1205 SRCLTIQLIGKDDT
+1205 NKCLTIELIGKDDL

-1237 YVANESTKGI
+1237 YVAGESTEGI
-1247 APQKVKR
+1247 SPQRVKN
-1254 PFLKRNLPKPEIL
+1254 PFLKRNLPGPEHIL
-1267 SEPDIVGNDALEIKV
+1267 EPNIVGSDALEIKV

-1290 YVSDTEDYLWAA
+1290 YVSDTEDYLFGMSKKDDYAA
-1302 RKRDHYTAILPSL
+1302 IFPSL
-1315 RKRQQSRSAWIE
+1315 HRRTQARMAWIE
-1327 RSRTELP
+1327 RSRIEQPRATDE
-1334 QVSDVEG
+1334 VEG
-1341 TGTAS
+1341 MNPFALAVTETRPRAQEEVEANGQGEKDSAS
-1346 TPAVAETKIIVGT
+1346 TSVSV
-1359 QEKIE
+1359 
-1364 ASREIDKNLSPTST
+1364 ST
-1378 SAT
+1378 SVV